1 MVQSGLLESNG
12 SPTVE
17 LQDVKKYFPIRHG
30 ALALLR
36 AGRYTTLKAVD
47 GVSLKVYQ
55 GEALGLAGESGC
67 GKTTVGK
74 LLLRL
79 YTPTS
84 GQVLFQG
91 EDVSQL
97 QGEQLKSFRR
107 RAQLMFQNPY
117 EAVNPRFTIERA
129 ILEPLIIHKVGNRK
143 EMREL
148 VVQALEAVNLCPPEA
163 FLAKYPHQLSGGQLQ
178 RAVLAR
184 ALVPEPN
191 FLVADEPVSMLDVS
205 VRASVLNLMKQLAQR
220 LNLAVIYISHDLSLI
235 QHMCQRT
242 AIMYLGRIVEMGP
255 TNEIILDP
263 LHPYTQALVS
273 AVPVPDPDAPRRELL
288 IRDTVP
294 SPINLPSGCRFHPRC
309 PSAMPEC
316 AELTPPWVEAK
327 PQHWVECLRYA

>member
-1 MVQSGLLESNG
+1 MEPIIKVRKLTAQYGSLTVLQNIDLEIHPNEIS
-12 SPTVE
+12 V
-17 LQDVKKYFPIRHG
+17 I
-30 ALALLR
+30 
-36 AGRYTTLKAVD
+36 
-47 GVSLKVYQ
+47 
-55 GEALGLAGESGC
+55 LGKSGC

-148 VVQALEAVNLCPPEA
+148 VVQALGAVNLCPPEA

-294 SPINLPSGCRFHPRC
+294 SPINLPSGCKDMVKPLLICGSKIFVYALCEASGDMVCAFVTSFGRFTKK
-309 PSAMPEC
+309 SSQN
-316 AELTPPWVEAK
+316 ELLSSW
-327 PQHWVECLRYA
+327 